1 MSIRT
6 TSSFLTI
13 EDRLD
18 IFNHD
23 IDDEELEKI
32 KSKLCFKFKN
42 KKFLTR
48 PCVIEGIRS

>member
-13 EDRLD
+13 EDPLD

-32 KSKLCFKFKN
+32 KSKLCFKLKN
-42 KKFLTR
+42 KKIFNSTR
-48 PCVIEGIRS
+48 CY